1 MRGASGALYPQS
13 ATVGQ
18 NAFLGLYYGRLSGA
32 RNVDPGVLCN
42 DNL

>member
-18 NAFLGLYYGRLSGA
+18 NAFLGLHYGRLSGA
-32 RNVDPGVLCN
+32 RDVDPGVLCN

>member
-18 NAFLGLYYGRLSGA
+18 NTFLGLYHGRLSGA
-32 RNVDPGVLCN
+32 RNVDTGVLCN

>member
-1 MRGASGALYPQS
+1 MRGASGALHPQS

-18 NAFLGLYYGRLSGA
+18 NAFLGLHHGRQGDA